1 MARVIANAAVS
12 LDGFVARPTDDP
24 GPLFDFYENG
34 SVEFFGDPER
44 VFHVTQPSADYMGSI
59 WSRVRASIIGRHLF
73 DITDGWRGRPAVG
86 DHVFVVTH
94 TPPTDWRWAAGA
106 PFTFV
111 TDGLESAVAQARS
124 FAGEEFVA
132 FTAGDLLGQ
141 ALRLGLIDE
150 LSLQLVP
157 VVLGNGVRFFGDYAG
172 PEILF
177 DNPRVVEG
185 DRVTHLHYVLTA

>member
-12 LDGFVARPTDDP
+12 LDGFVARPDDSP
-24 GPLFDFYENG
+24 GRIFDFYENG
-34 SVEFFGDPER
+34 SVEFFGDPQR
-44 VFHVTQPSADYMGSI
+44 VFHVTQPTADYLGSV
-59 WSRVRASIIGRHLF
+59 WSRVRANVIGRHLF
-73 DITDGWRGRPAVG
+73 DITDGWRGRPPVG

-94 TPPTDWRWAAGA
+94 TPPTDWRWGEGA

-124 FAGEEFVA
+124 FAGDDFVA

-141 ALRLGLIDE
+141 ALRAGLIDE
-150 LSLQLVP
+150 LSLQLAP
-157 VVLGNGVRFFGDYAG
+157 VVLGEGVRFFGDYAG
-172 PEILF
+172 PELLF

-185 DRVTHLHYVLTA
+185 DRVTHLHYRLTR